1 MQHRPHAI
9 SSTMVRGIALLAVTL
24 AGLPAEAQEFSV
36 SGFGTLALGQTSGAC
51 ETNAAMASAFN
62 GPCTRAIADW
72 GHGGVYTTSLSGKPE
87 SRLGVQ
93 GQAKLS
99 SDWAATVQITGRAL
113 DEQHLNLEWAYL
125 SYKINPDWTLQIGR
139 KRLPLYYYSDFQD
152 IGYAYNTI
160 RPSPDV
166 YGWDVVNYNGAS
178 LSWAKDVG
186 EWSLRSDF
194 LFGTENSRK
203 NPYSR
208 LVSDDPMDV
217 KWSGI
222 AGVAFEF
229 SREWFTGR
237 LSYTRSL
244 FQQTDHHSG
253 VVQTSLSGKTRANQS
268 FLGLA
273 LNGDIGNW
281 VLRSEF
287 GNSDRAEL
295 GYKASFYLLT
305 AGYRFGAFTVTGG
318 ASEYRETTP
327 YPADYVPVRDR
338 GALLA
343 LRYELH
349 KGGALKL
356 QFDKVS
362 DRGAAP
368 FAGSTKLISAS
379 YDFVF

>member
-1 MQHRPHAI
+1 M
-9 SSTMVRGIALLAVTL
+9 
-24 AGLPAEAQEFSV
+24 
-36 SGFGTLALGQTSGAC
+36 
-51 ETNAAMASAFN
+51 
-62 GPCTRAIADW
+62 
-72 GHGGVYTTSLSGKPE
+72 
-87 SRLGVQ
+87 
-93 GQAKLS
+93 
-99 SDWAATVQITGRAL
+99 
-113 DEQHLNLEWAYL
+113 
-125 SYKINPDWTLQIGR
+125 
-139 KRLPLYYYSDFQD
+139 
-152 IGYAYNTI
+152 
-160 RPSPDV
+160 
-166 YGWDVVNYNGAS
+166 
-178 LSWAKDVG
+178 
-186 EWSLRSDF
+186 RSEF
-194 LFGTENSRK
+194 LFGSENSRK

-237 LSYTRSL
+237 LSYTRSR

-253 VVQTSLSGKTRANQS
+253 VVQTLLSGKTRANQS

-287 GNSDRAEL
+287 GSSDRAEL
-295 GYKASFYLLT
+295 GYKANFYLLT

-368 FAGSTKLISAS
+368 FAGSAKLISAS